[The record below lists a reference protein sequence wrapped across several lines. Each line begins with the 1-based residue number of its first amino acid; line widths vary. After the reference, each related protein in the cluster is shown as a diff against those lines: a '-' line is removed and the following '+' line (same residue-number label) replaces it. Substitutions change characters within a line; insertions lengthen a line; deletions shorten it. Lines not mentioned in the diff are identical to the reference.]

1 MSFFGEILDKFS
13 FDDLYSMDFNGEFE
27 LQDIEN
33 GKTRYILKFNS
44 FLLGRKDDLIFYFED
59 YLKNTEYYK
68 EIENESDL
76 FLSKKEE
83 REIIK
88 ASLEKLN
95 SLEKTE
101 EDVLILYKN
110 DNRNEY
116 VVEKEEITKNILSYR
131 ALSPF

>member
-1 MSFFGEILDKFS
+1 
-13 FDDLYSMDFNGEFE
+13 MDFNGEFE

-33 GKTRYILKFNS
+33 GKTRYVLKFNS

-88 ASLEKLN
+88 SSLEKLN
-95 SLEKTE
+95 NLAKSE

-116 VVEKEEITKNILSYR
+116 VIEKEEITKNILSYR
-131 ALSPF
+131 VLSPC